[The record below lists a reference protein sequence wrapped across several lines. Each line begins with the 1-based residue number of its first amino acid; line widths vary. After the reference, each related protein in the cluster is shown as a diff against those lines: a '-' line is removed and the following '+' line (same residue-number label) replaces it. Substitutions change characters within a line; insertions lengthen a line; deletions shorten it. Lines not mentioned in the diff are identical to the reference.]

1 MNRQSGVSSLAMV
14 LLLLVLGSL
23 ILTGLNQ
30 QLETFSAL
38 VSGESNAIRH
48 QAGVQSALELGKV
61 QQWALQPDVQ
71 CRQTTQQS
79 RVCLRLL
86 NDNQVLLNAGSHD
99 LLLWR
104 LGDIT
109 EGRIRF
115 SPHGWSD
122 FCPLKEN
129 ALCQLP

>member
-1 MNRQSGVSSLAMV
+1 MV

-38 VSGESNAIRH
+38 VGSERNAILH
-48 QAGVQSALELGKV
+48 QAGVQSTLEWGKV

-71 CRQTTQQS
+71 CRQPGQQS

-86 NDNQVLLNAGSHD
+86 NDNQVLLIAGDHD
-99 LLLWR
+99 VLLWQ
-104 LGDIT
+104 LGAII
-109 EGRIRF
+109 ERHIRF
-115 SPHGWSD
+115 SPHGWTD

>member
-1 MNRQSGVSSLAMV
+1 MV

-23 ILTGLNQ
+23 ILAGLNQ

-38 VSGESNAIRH
+38 VTGERNAIHH
-48 QAGVQSALELGKV
+48 QAGVQSALEWGKG

-71 CRQTTQQS
+71 CRQLAQQS

-86 NDNQVLLNAGSHD
+86 NDNQVLLIAGDHD

-104 LGDIT
+104 LGDII
-109 EGRIRF
+109 EGHIRF
-115 SPHGWSD
+115 SPHGWAD
-122 FCPLKEN
+122 FCLLKEN

>member
-1 MNRQSGVSSLAMV
+1 MV

-23 ILTGLNQ
+23 ILAGLNQ
-30 QLETFSAL
+30 HLETFSAL
-38 VSGESNAIRH
+38 VTGERNAIHH
-48 QAGVQSALELGKV
+48 QAGVQSALEWGKG

-71 CRQTTQQS
+71 CRQPAQQS

-86 NDNQVLLNAGSHD
+86 NDNQVWLIAGDHD

-104 LGDIT
+104 LGDII
-109 EGRIRF
+109 EGHIRF
-115 SPHGWSD
+115 SPHGWAD